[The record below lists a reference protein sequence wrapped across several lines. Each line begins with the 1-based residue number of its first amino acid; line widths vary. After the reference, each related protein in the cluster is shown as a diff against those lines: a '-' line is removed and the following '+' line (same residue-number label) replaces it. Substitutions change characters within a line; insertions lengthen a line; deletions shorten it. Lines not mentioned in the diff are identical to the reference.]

1 MIFKKYFADLIL
13 LLGTNPSHEATMVN
27 ARIKKAHKLNKTRIY
42 LVLKTILKAK
52 YIFHAPTQKDLLI
65 FDGESLHELK
75 NVLHGFNYFVL
86 EVRLSRI
93 KNIYITKKIIFSIL
107 KNFKNNIFSSY
118 LLAVMDELRPKVVF
132 TFIDNSFRFS
142 EFSAL
147 RQNQYKFVA
156 LQNGARYE
164 HKIFNYLLKNNFV
177 SKDHFKFNIPNFF
190 CFGDNEIKDYK
201 KNKQIVKN
209 FTKVGSLR
217 LSNFLYSNKLQLKSR
232 KLNNDILLISD
243 IYCWDL
249 LLNKTNLPI
258 EEGVA
263 KLIKFNIKF
272 AIENDVKFKLA
283 TRNFKNSFETE
294 KNFYKKILNKEE
306 FKFLLKNLLFR
317 SKNYETYKKMT
328 KSKIVIGTMSTLL
341 RENMFIGGKSL
352 SCNFTG
358 TNIFDFPIS
367 GLCFLKNCDYLEFN
381 KTLKYI
387 LRLSYKKYLL
397 KINRKPNYIIYKDKK
412 ETTISLVRSKL
423 KSFLE

>member
-1 MIFKKYFADLIL
+1 MILKKYF
-13 LLGTNPSHEATMVN
+13 
-27 ARIKKAHKLNKTRIY
+27 

-75 NVLHGFNYFVL
+75 NVLHDFKYFVL
-86 EVRLSRI
+86 EARLSRI
-93 KNIYITKKIIFSIL
+93 KNIYIKKKIIFSIL
-107 KNFKNNIFSSY
+107 KNFKSNIFSSY
-118 LLAVMDELRPKVVF
+118 ILAVMDEVKPKVVF

-147 RQNQYKFVA
+147 RKNKYKFVA

-164 HKIFNYLLKNNFV
+164 HKIFNYLLKKNFV
-177 SKDHFKFNIPNFF
+177 SKDHFKFNIPNYF
-190 CFGDNEIKDYK
+190 CFGDNEIKEYK
-201 KNKQIVKN
+201 KNKQVVKN

-217 LSNFLYSNKLQLKSR
+217 LSNFLLSHKLQLKNR

-243 IYCWDL
+243 VYCWDL
-249 LLNKTNLPI
+249 ILNKTNLPI

-272 AIENDVKFKLA
+272 AIENNIKFKLA
-283 TRNFKNSFETE
+283 ARSFKNSFEIE

-306 FKFLLKNLLFR
+306 YNFLLKNLLFR
-317 SKNYETYKKMT
+317 GKKYETYKKMT
-328 KSKIVIGTMSTLL
+328 NSKVVIGTMSSML
-341 RENMFIGGKSL
+341 RENMFIGGKTL

-367 GLCFLKNCDYLEFN
+367 GLCSLKNCNYLKFN
-381 KTLKYI
+381 KTLKYM

-397 KINRKPNYIIYKDKK
+397 KINKKPNYIIYKDKK